1 MACEQTLIIPIDT
14 SCYLQEHANWSVLD
28 PSIPSLAIL
37 PLIWKLKDQQYLCMY
52 IYMTCL
58 LFPLSPSVLPSS
70 LSLPSSHLPFSPS
83 SPTFLPSPFLLFAT
97 QLSFLVLNTLNLDHK
112 TTSILWLSVSL
123 PGPLYRDTKKEV
135 PVVALG
141 KGTCCVTLP
150 WRGEELVCISATHLQ
165 GKGQV
170 CLLQNLCSLP
180 CDSSGAPSL

>member
-1 MACEQTLIIPIDT
+1 MQTGVFWIPPLHPLP
-14 SCYLQEHANWSVLD
+14 YF
-28 PSIPSLAIL
+28 PSFGISKINSTF
-37 PLIWKLKDQQYLCMY
+37 CMY

-58 LFPLSPSVLPSS
+58 LFPLSPSILPSA

-112 TTSILWLSVSL
+112 TTSILRLSVSL